1 MDSLVSPGLIG
12 SLFLFAAASG
22 IIVLVLVTIFAF
34 IGADDPTGEAHI
46 QDGLDLFSLRS
57 VSTALAAFGLTGF
70 ILLQMGFW
78 GPLALALAIPVGLV
92 SGVGVAY
99 LLRGMTRLAV
109 DGSPDLQRAVG
120 EAATVYIMIP
130 EQGTGR
136 IMLPIQGQTLECDAV
151 SMDGPLAPGQKVIVT
166 SVLEGEVLE
175 VQIYPSLK
183 ELTA

>member
-1 MDSLVSPGLIG
+1 MESLVSPGFIG
-12 SLFLFAAASG
+12 SLFLFGAASG
-22 IIVLVLVTIFAF
+22 IIVLVLATIFAL
-34 IGADDPTGEAHI
+34 IGVDDSAGEAHL

-57 VSTALAAFGLTGF
+57 LSTALAAFGLTG
-70 ILLQMGFW
+70 LALQQTGVW
-78 GPLALALAIPVGLV
+78 DPLALAIAIPTGLL

-109 DGSPDLQRAVG
+109 DGSPDLQRALG
-120 EAATVYIMIP
+120 EAATVYITIP

-136 IMLPIQGQTLECDAV
+136 ITLPLQGQTLECDAV

-166 SVLEGEVLE
+166 SVLEGEILE